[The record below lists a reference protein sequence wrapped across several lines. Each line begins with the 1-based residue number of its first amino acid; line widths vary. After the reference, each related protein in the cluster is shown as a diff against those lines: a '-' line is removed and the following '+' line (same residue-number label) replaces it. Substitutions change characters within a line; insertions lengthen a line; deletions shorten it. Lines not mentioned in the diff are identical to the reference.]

1 MPDQTK
7 MQRSAEDKAVQPAE
21 DKTLKAEPQPRFA
34 WEATSAD
41 GKAATHGHWRIR
53 VQQSGA
59 TGLWRPFV
67 EFVGDDYGTADA
79 AEKALE
85 RVLR

>member
-7 MQRSAEDKAVQPAE
+7 MQRPAEDKAVQPVD
-21 DKTLKAEPQPRFA
+21 DKAVALKAARFE
-34 WEATSAD
+34 WQATSAD
-41 GKAATHGHWRIR
+41 GKQAMQGPWRMR
-53 VQQSGA
+53 VQQLGA

-67 EFVGDDYGTADA
+67 EYVGDDYQTEQS

-85 RVLR
+85 RLLK